1 MRKSEIFEHVI
12 RVIELETEISR
23 EMILSS
29 RKDAEIVDA
38 RYLLVYSLHC
48 KGFYFKEI
56 AAILRMTRQAVNQ
69 IVAKIDIHCSKGGKM
84 FETNLNA
91 ICNILEIKRLKVRT

>member
-12 RVIELETEISR
+12 KVIERETEIPR
-23 EMILSS
+23 EVILSS
-29 RKDAEIVDA
+29 KKDAEIVDA

-56 AAILRMTRQAVNQ
+56 ATLLRITRQAVNQ
-69 IVAKIDIHCSKGGKM
+69 IVTKIDIHCSKGGKM

-91 ICNILEIKRLKVRT
+91 ICNILEIKQLKART